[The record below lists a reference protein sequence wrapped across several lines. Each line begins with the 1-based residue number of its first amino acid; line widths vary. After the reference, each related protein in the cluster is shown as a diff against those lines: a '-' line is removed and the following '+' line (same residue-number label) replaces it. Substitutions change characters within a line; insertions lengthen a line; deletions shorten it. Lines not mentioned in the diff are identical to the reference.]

1 MLLPG
6 IFSHILDHP
15 PKHRFEAQIYLATIC
30 RVDADTEITEQVPV
44 FCYLICVTS
53 QAGKTMDM
61 LATLPLPLFRFPRP
75 SY

>member
-53 QAGKTMDM
+53 QAGKTMDKKDIGI
-61 LATLPLPLFRFPRP
+61 PIFCRRIEV
-75 SY
+75 